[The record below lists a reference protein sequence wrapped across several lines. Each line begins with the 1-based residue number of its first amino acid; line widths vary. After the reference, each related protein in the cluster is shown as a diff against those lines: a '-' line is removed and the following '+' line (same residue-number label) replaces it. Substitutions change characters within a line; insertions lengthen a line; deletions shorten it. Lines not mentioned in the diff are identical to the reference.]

1 MINSTSAYIAIALM
15 TAIAFVT
22 RLLGPLI
29 MRHVKI
35 SVRVENFLNAL
46 SSSVLAAIV
55 ATAVARGGNREL
67 AAVLVACVVMLIV
80 KRAVIA
86 MLAAMLCAALWT
98 LYLH

>member
-1 MINSTSAYIAIALM
+1 MISSSSVYIAIALM
-15 TAIAFVT
+15 AIIAFLT

-29 MRHVKI
+29 MQHVKI

-67 AAVLVACVVMLIV
+67 VAVIVACVVMLIA

-86 MLAAMLCAALWT
+86 MLAAMLAAALWT
-98 LYLH
+98 YFLS